1 MLAVFLML
9 VASTDTQASVVKRPI
24 PLDAKSVIGSVQVA
38 AKAKD
43 YRALKAL
50 MVPKFK
56 WSFGGDSDA
65 DQAIK
70 AWKHDQEALRE
81 LSRVTWLRCSFI
93 TGANTIQC
101 PANAGI
107 YYRAGFTKTA
117 EGWRMSYFVAGD

>member
-9 VASTDTQASVVKRPI
+9 VASADTQTSVVKRPI
-24 PLDAKSVIGSVQVA
+24 PLDAKSVIRSVQVA

-50 MVPKFK
+50 MVPEFK
-56 WSFGGDSDA
+56 WSFGGDGDA
-65 DQAIK
+65 DQAIE

-81 LSRVTWLRCSFI
+81 LSRVTRLRCSFI
-93 TGANTIQC
+93 ADTNAIQC
-101 PANAGI
+101 PANEEI
-107 YYRAGFTKTA
+107 YYRAGFTKTS

>member
-9 VASTDTQASVVKRPI
+9 VASASPQARVVKRPI
-24 PLDAKSVIGSVQVA
+24 PQDAKSVIRSVHVA
-38 AKAKD
+38 AQAKD

-50 MVPKFK
+50 MVPEFK

-65 DQAIK
+65 DQAIE

-81 LSRVTWLRCSFI
+81 LSRVTRLRCLFKAD
-93 TGANTIQC
+93 TKTIQC
-101 PANAGI
+101 PANSGI

>member
-9 VASTDTQASVVKRPI
+9 VASTNTQASVAKRPI
-24 PLDAKSVIGSVQVA
+24 PQDAKAIIRSVHVA
-38 AKAKD
+38 ANAKD

-50 MVPKFK
+50 MVPEFK

-65 DQAIK
+65 DQAIE

-81 LSRVTWLRCSFI
+81 LSRVTRLRCSFI
-93 TGANTIQC
+93 AEANTIQC

-117 EGWRMSYFVAGD
+117 EGWRMLYFVAGD